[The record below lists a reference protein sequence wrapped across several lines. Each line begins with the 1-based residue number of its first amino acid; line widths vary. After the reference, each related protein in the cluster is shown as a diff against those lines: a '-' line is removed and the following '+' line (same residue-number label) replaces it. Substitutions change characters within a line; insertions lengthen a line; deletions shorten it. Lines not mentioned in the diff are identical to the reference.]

1 MPFAESPGARL
12 HWERH
17 GDDGPALVLSTGQA
31 VPASLWGELISL
43 LAPHFRLVTYDQRGI
58 GESEALSESCTMEDA
73 ADDLQAVIGA
83 AFGDEPVIS
92 LGHASGG
99 WVAAVHAINHPE
111 AARALVLCSVVGIFA
126 PPLGLPQQG
135 LRINPKRVEYEEYMA
150 QLGPLYTGM
159 GYADTPEGDAFLREY
174 YAAGRA
180 RSGPSWHG
188 YAMRDVDRMRY
199 WGKWTQPTLL
209 LYGTHDRLGVPEHGY
224 ELLRVL
230 PESELHWFYPA
241 GHFLPREQAAP
252 TAERIIDWASR
263 LEG

>member
-1 MPFAESPGARL
+1 MPFAKSPGARL

-43 LAPHFRLVTYDQRGI
+43 LAPRFRLVTYDQRGI

-126 PPLGLPQQG
+126 RRRACRSRACASTRTGRVRGVQGAAWPALHRHG
-135 LRINPKRVEYEEYMA
+135 LRRH
-150 QLGPLYTGM
+150 
-159 GYADTPEGDAFLREY
+159 
-174 YAAGRA
+174 A
-180 RSGPSWHG
+180 RG
-188 YAMRDVDRMRY
+188 
-199 WGKWTQPTLL
+199 
-209 LYGTHDRLGVPEHGY
+209 
-224 ELLRVL
+224 
-230 PESELHWFYPA
+230 
-241 GHFLPREQAAP
+241 
-252 TAERIIDWASR
+252 
-263 LEG
+263 